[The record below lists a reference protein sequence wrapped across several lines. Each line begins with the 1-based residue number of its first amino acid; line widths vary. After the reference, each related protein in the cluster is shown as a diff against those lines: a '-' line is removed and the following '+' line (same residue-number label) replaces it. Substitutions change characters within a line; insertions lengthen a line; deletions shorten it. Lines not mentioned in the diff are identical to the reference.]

1 MRIRTA
7 EPGDG
12 DTLYDIC
19 LRTGA
24 DGGDASGTYADP
36 RLLGEVWVGP
46 YLRFEPSLAFVLED
60 DGGEVVGYVLGA
72 RDTAAF
78 EAASERSWWPELR
91 ARYPLDAFPTDSPDA
106 AVVRRI
112 HAPPSTPADIVAR
125 YPAHLHVDLLPTAQG
140 GGHGRRLLETLFAAL
155 VRAGSDGVHLGVSR
169 SNVRAVGF
177 YRRMGFEVLQDR
189 PGAHWMG
196 RRLDAST
203 TFADGA

>member
-1 MRIRTA
+1 MRIRNA
-7 EPGDG
+7 ESADG
-12 DTLYDIC
+12 HALYEIC

-24 DGGDASGTYADP
+24 DGGDATGTYAHP

-72 RDTAAF
+72 RHTAAF
-78 EAASERSWWPELR
+78 EAACERSWWPELR
-91 ARYPLDAFPTDSPDA
+91 ARYPLDAFPPDSPDA

-112 HAPPSTPADIVAR
+112 HAPPSTPADIVSPF
-125 YPAHLHVDLLPTAQG
+125 PAHLHIDLLPAAQG
-140 GGHGRRLLETLFAAL
+140 GGNGRRLLETLFAEL
-155 VRAGSDGVHLGVSR
+155 VRAGAGGVHLGVSR

-177 YRRMGFEVLQDR
+177 YRRMGFGVLQDL

-203 TFADGA
+203 TLADGA